1 MRHRGEISM
10 RSPTLIHKMV
20 CPILL
25 ILAAPGAALAQAADT
40 PSDAGLGDEFF
51 KEHDYFRAITEYRRD
66 IYRSQDPER
75 QHDLWMRIGDAYLR
89 AERRTEAMEL
99 FTRLSQAAP
108 DERGRAWADYRLA
121 VTLVEAGAYS
131 EASKK
136 LRTFS
141 LGPGLSVV
149 GADRV
154 ALFQAV
160 ILFEQADW
168 LRCSRAVDDFRAA
181 YPQSELL
188 DVARSLR
195 VRAERGPQLPRR
207 SPVLA
212 AIMSAL
218 VPGLGQIYTGRYSD
232 GIQSLAIV
240 GTLGFTSGVLF
251 YSEHRQSNPSYALP
265 IIVTGLASVFYASN
279 VYGAANGAR
288 METVMQKYQHIG
300 ESREIYREAVRG
312 DWRDVQAANPGKVPS
327 PSHDSPPPAEPTA
340 PPLK

>member
-1 MRHRGEISM
+1 MRKR
-10 RSPTLIHKMV
+10 TLIHKAV
-20 CPILL
+20 LPILL
-25 ILAAPGAALAQAADT
+25 ILAVPGAAVAQATDT

-66 IYRSQDPER
+66 IYRSRDPAR
-75 QHDLWMRIGDAYLR
+75 QNDLWMRIGDAYLR
-89 AERRTEAMEL
+89 AERRTEAMDV
-99 FTRLSQAAP
+99 FTRLSRVAP
-108 DERGRAWADYRLA
+108 DERARAWADYRLA
-121 VTLVEAGAYS
+121 VTLVEAGAFS

-136 LRTFS
+136 LNTFS
-141 LGPGLSVV
+141 LGPGLSAV

-154 ALFQAV
+154 ALAQAV

-168 LRCSRAVDDFRAA
+168 VHCSRAVDDFQVA
-181 YPQSELL
+181 YPRSELL

-195 VRAERGPQLPRR
+195 KRAERGPQLPTR

-218 VPGLGQIYTGRYSD
+218 VPGLGQVYSGRYSD

-251 YSEHRQSNPSYALP
+251 YSEQRQSNPSYALP
-265 IIVTGLASVFYASN
+265 IIVTGLASVFYAAN

-300 ESREIYREAVRG
+300 ESRSLYQEAVRG
-312 DWRDVQAANPGKVPS
+312 DWREAQSGNPGRVPE
-327 PSHDSPPPAEPTA
+327 PSRDGPPPAQPA
-340 PPLK
+340 GSPRD

>member
-1 MRHRGEISM
+1 
-10 RSPTLIHKMV
+10 
-20 CPILL
+20 
-25 ILAAPGAALAQAADT
+25 
-40 PSDAGLGDEFF
+40 LGDEFF

-66 IYRSQDPER
+66 IYRSQDPVR

-89 AERRTEAMEL
+89 AERRTEAMEM
-99 FTRLSQAAP
+99 FTRLSRAAP
-108 DERGRAWADYRLA
+108 DERARAWADYRLA
-121 VTLVEAGAYS
+121 VTLVEAGAFG

-136 LRTFS
+136 LNVFS
-141 LGPGLSVV
+141 AGPGLSAV

-154 ALFQAV
+154 ALARAV

-168 LRCSRAVDDFRAA
+168 VRCSLAVDDFQVA
-181 YPQSELL
+181 YPNSELL

-195 VRAERGPQLPRR
+195 ARADKGPQLPRR

-251 YSEHRQSNPSYALP
+251 YSEQRQANPSYALP
-265 IIVTGLASVFYASN
+265 IIVTGLASVFYAAN

-288 METVMQKYQHIG
+288 METVMQKYRYSG
-300 ESREIYREAVRG
+300 DSRSLYRESVRG
-312 DWRDVQAANPGKVPS
+312 DWREAQQDGNPERVSLPSAA
-327 PSHDSPPPAEPTA
+327 PPAEPA
-340 PPLK
+340 GSPRD

>member
-1 MRHRGEISM
+1 MRNRA
-10 RSPTLIHKMV
+10 LIQKAIFTTTT
-20 CPILL
+20 ILV
-25 ILAAPGAALAQAADT
+25 LAMPGVAAAQPNDT
-40 PSDAGLGDEFF
+40 ASDTGLGDEFF

-66 IYRSQDPER
+66 IYRSQDPAR

-89 AERRTEAMEL
+89 AERRAEAMDL
-99 FTRLSQAAP
+99 FTRLSRSAP
-108 DERGRAWADYRLA
+108 DERGRAWAEYRLA
-121 VTLVEAGAYS
+121 VTMLEAGAYI
-131 EASKK
+131 EAGKK
-136 LRTFS
+136 LNAFS
-141 LGPGLSVV
+141 AGPGLSAV

-154 ALFQAV
+154 ALARAV

-168 LRCSRAVDDFRAA
+168 VHCSRAVDEFQTK
-181 YPQSELL
+181 YPNSELL

-195 VRAERGPQLPRR
+195 TRAGKGPELPTR

-251 YSEHRQSNPSYALP
+251 YTEQRQANPSYALP
-265 IIVTGLASVFYASN
+265 VIVTALASVFYASN

-288 METVMQKYQHIG
+288 METIMQKYQHIG
-300 ESREIYREAVRG
+300 DARPLYRESVRG
-312 DWRDVQAANPGKVPS
+312 DWREAQSGNPGRVPE
-327 PSHDSPPPAEPTA
+327 PSRDVPPPAEPA
-340 PPLK
+340 GSPRD